1 MQKLYLDHNHNYY
14 IIILI
19 ILINFRI
26 YSALISIQN
35 SSCMNGTL
43 NMITFTII
51 TMASSLHFS
60 FHFLIVILNLPFF
73 VSFFDPSITLAG
85 GAAPFP
91 IHPPSSSV
99 IDFACCHNCFH
110 HCHHCYHCRHIY
122 YHHVSLIQDDQ
133 IISFP
138 VL

>member
-1 MQKLYLDHNHNYY
+1 
-14 IIILI
+14 
-19 ILINFRI
+19 
-26 YSALISIQN
+26 
-35 SSCMNGTL
+35 MNGTF

-51 TMASSLHFS
+51 TMASSRHFS

-99 IDFACCHNCFH
+99 IDFVVTIVFIIA
-110 HCHHCYHCRHIY
+110 IIAIIA
-122 YHHVSLIQDDQ
+122 VIA
-133 IISFP
+133 IIS
-138 VL
+138 VIAIIVIIAINKLI